1 MLSFL
6 IFRGVAA
13 GMAAGFA
20 SGLLGVTPGGILV
33 PVISILLPYS
43 QHVAQGVSLVAQAPP
58 TSVAGL
64 TAYSRRGQ
72 VARFSSVLLV
82 SGGFIAG
89 GPVGAFLAKLCS
101 ERELRWMF
109 VGYLLILTALAI
121 KKNRT
126 GHGSSGHRNGSETG
140 SCEPPSFAPLFLI
153 GTIAGLLSGLLGI
166 GGGLAIIALSAV
178 LLHQKQHHAQV
189 LSLAVSAF
197 PLTLPA
203 AWVYVRQ
210 GFELPWLVIGGL
222 IAGLAIGSWLGGVC
236 AGRLTEG
243 RLKQGFVAMLMAMTA
258 YMTFVAAR
266 S

>member
-1 MLSFL
+1 MLSFPIL
-6 IFRGVAA
+6 RGVTA

-20 SGLLGVTPGGILV
+20 SGLLGVTPGGFLV
-33 PVISILLPYS
+33 PVVSMLLPYS

-58 TSVAGL
+58 TSIAGL

-109 VGYLLILTALAI
+109 VGYLLILTVLAI
-121 KKNRT
+121 RKSR
-126 GHGSSGHRNGSETG
+126 SEHRNRSGTR
-140 SCEPPSFAPLFLI
+140 SCEPPSFASLFLI
-153 GTIAGLLSGLLGI
+153 GTIAGLFSGLLGI
-166 GGGLAIIALSAV
+166 GGGLAIIALSVV
-178 LLHQKQHHAQV
+178 LLHQRQHDAQV

-222 IAGLAIGSWLGGVC
+222 IAGLAAGSWLGGVC
-236 AGRLTEG
+236 AGRLTEV
-243 RLKQGFVAMLMAMTA
+243 RLKQGFVALLVAMTA
-258 YMTFVAAR
+258 YTAFVAAR